1 MPLNV
6 VQAKGDPAWGAKYNA
21 VQAADAPFKSAL
33 SDYYRAFNGTGKS
46 TLPTA
51 QTDALR
57 QRMESLKGNG
67 FAAAQAQG
75 MNPMSSRA
83 AANMTDSQTPAE
95 RGIAPY
101 GSSGGAG
108 FGSGGIGS
116 NPFGGASTMQPR
128 SVATQIFNRPAYQRN
143 RVTTGQMS
151 EMDRA
156 NQDRFR
162 AEQRPLTTA
171 FNRSFS
177 QADAQQ
183 RMNDT
188 AVNDSASNQFF
199 GLMNGYQQQQNSL
212 NQQQIMPLLS
222 QLFGGF

>member
-1 MPLNV
+1 MLAVPSTTPTLEQMAVGINQPIQTGLYTGTGGGLNV
-6 VQAKGDPAWGAKYNA
+6 RQPQADPKWAALWQQRNAPGGTQAIQAYRDQSEANAKINGHQDIGGRTA
-21 VQAADAPFKSAL
+21 AGVAADNA
-33 SDYYRAFNGTGKS
+33 TG
-46 TLPTA
+46 
-51 QTDALR
+51 
-57 QRMESLKGNG
+57 G
-67 FAAAQAQG
+67 
-75 MNPMSSRA
+75 
-83 AANMTDSQTPAE
+83 
-95 RGIAPY
+95 
-101 GSSGGAG
+101 G

-116 NPFGGASTMQPR
+116 NPFGGGLGANTMMQPR
-128 SVATQIFNRPAYQRN
+128 SVQTQIANRPAYQRN
-143 RVTTGQMS
+143 RVTTGQMG
-151 EMDRA
+151 EMNRA

-183 RMNDT
+183 RMADT
-188 AVNDSASNQFF
+188 SVNDSMANQFF